1 MELIN
6 NDMGEKLLEINRKKN
21 SWDEYTYDIDMVAK
35 NHNLRLTMKSSKSP
49 VKYEIP
55 LRNNVRYTYIQN
67 LEDYNLSNSLVL
79 DMIIRNKEFQNYL
92 YYVQV
97 IDFEFEHKSPT
108 LKEERYKKL
117 KQGLIE
123 KFGFNIEDEQKFLFH
138 PYVNESIVQNN
149 EKILHDFL
157 ILNSPFISDLK
168 DGLLK
173 VMNFYLQK
181 KQLYQYI
188 RPTHYKL
195 VEPSD
200 INNYSDRELHAMI
213 IDPETMQHDFMRYD
227 VYKSRGTYLPRIGDF
242 LYIIPPMKEVV
253 LTEISDDLIDKHL
266 HDICIPITTY
276 GEEKLVS
283 LGEKNFP
290 IDFLDKDF
298 ISSISDDDYID
309 YSHQDSIQLT
319 NLPNIKLKSTKSINI
334 SLNIDLPREELIAYV
349 DELRNSNDIKSFAE
363 VFNEEIEKIKNPK
376 QIKVIAKKRELRNR
390 DYANAFYI
398 YDLYKIIGKEFH
410 KKELELKKE
419 VEAQKTK
426 ISNNEQYGKEQKKH
440 EFDKIEERLQNHLKL
455 FNKTALDDEICKL
468 TNIEISKV
476 RALHALMTNYIDEYK
491 FKNIILGK

>member
-6 NDMGEKLLEINRKKN
+6 NNIGEKLLEINRKKTLWN
-21 SWDEYTYDIDMVAK
+21 EYVYDIETVAK
-35 NHNLRLTMKSSKSP
+35 NHNLRLTMESSMSP
-49 VKYEIP
+49 VKCEIP
-55 LRNNVRYTYIQN
+55 ARDNVRYTYIQN
-67 LEDYNLSNSLVL
+67 LEDYHLSNSLVME
-79 DMIIRNKEFQNYL
+79 MIIRNKEFQNYL
-92 YYVQV
+92 HYVQV
-97 IDFEFEHKSPT
+97 MDFELEHKSPI
-108 LKEERYKKL
+108 LKEKCYKKL

-123 KFGFNIEDEQKFLFH
+123 KFGFNIEDGQKLLIH
-138 PYVNESIVQNN
+138 PYVSESIVQNN

-157 ILNSPFISDLK
+157 TLNPPFISDLK

-181 KQLYQYI
+181 KQLYRFI
-188 RPTHYKL
+188 KPTHYKL
-195 VEPSD
+195 INSD
-200 INNYSDRELHAMI
+200 DIENYSDRQLYAVVINPEI
-213 IDPETMQHDFMRYD
+213 IQPEFMRYD
-227 VYKSRGTYLPRIGDF
+227 VYKSKGTHLPRIDDL
-242 LYIIPPMKEVV
+242 LYTIPQIKEVV
-253 LTEISDDLIDKHL
+253 LTEISDAIIDKHL

-309 YSHQDSIQLT
+309 YSHQDSIPLT
-319 NLPNIKLKSTKSINI
+319 NLPNIKLKSTKSINV
-334 SLNIDLPREELIAYV
+334 SLNTDLPREELIAYM
-349 DELRNSNDIKSFAE
+349 DKLKGSKDIKSFVE
-363 VFNEEIEKIKNPK
+363 VFNEEIEEIENPK

-410 KKELELKKE
+410 KKELELKQE
-419 VEAQKTK
+419 AEAQKIK
-426 ISNNEQYGKEQKKH
+426 IAKNEQYGKIQRNH
-440 EFDKIEERLQNHLKL
+440 EYDKIEEKLQNHLKL

-476 RALHALMTNYIDEYK
+476 RALHALMRSYIDDYK
-491 FKNIILGK
+491 FKNIIFGK